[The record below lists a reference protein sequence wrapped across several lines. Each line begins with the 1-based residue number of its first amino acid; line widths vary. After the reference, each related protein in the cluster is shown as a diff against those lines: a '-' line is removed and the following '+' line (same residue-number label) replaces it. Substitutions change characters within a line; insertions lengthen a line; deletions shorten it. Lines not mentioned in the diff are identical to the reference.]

1 VVDAF
6 AEAGLEVDGARPLQP
21 EQDDWDAGSTI
32 VIELSSIETPS
43 PDMGPPA
50 VRVFAFDTAQ
60 DMARRL
66 TEAHLNRNF
75 LPSAWDSSVTP
86 MVFGW
91 AWVITRDNVVVDLSG
106 DIPVELAKRY
116 ENALLAMP

>member
-1 VVDAF
+1 MVV
-6 AEAGLEVDGARPLQP
+6 
-21 EQDDWDAGSTI
+21 
-32 VIELSSIETPS
+32 ELRSIETPS
-43 PDMGPPA
+43 LDMGPPT
-50 VRVFAFDTAQ
+50 VQVFAFETAE

-75 LPSAWDSSVTP
+75 LPSAWDSSATP
-86 MVFGW
+86 MFFGW

-106 DIPVELAKRY
+106 DIPIELAKQY